1 MPSIFDAADCD
12 VLVARIR
19 GLRPDAKR
27 QWGKMDVAQMLA
39 HLQMGIRTATGEV
52 KLKRVF
58 IGYLFGRLA
67 KKSLTSPKDW
77 KRGLPTDKSFVIK
90 DARDFAVEQ
99 KRLVDLVT
107 TFSRG
112 GPAGLT
118 SEAHPFF
125 GPLTTDEWDALTTRH
140 IDHHLRQF
148 GA

>member
-12 VLVARIR
+12 ALVGRIR

-39 HLQMGIRTATGEV
+39 HLQMAIRTATGEV
-52 KLKRVF
+52 KLQRVF

-67 KKSLTSPKDW
+67 KKSLTSPKEW

-99 KRLVDLVT
+99 KQLIERVSKL
-107 TFSRG
+107 SRG

-118 SEAHPFF
+118 SEAPPFF
-125 GPLTTDEWDALTTRH
+125 GRLTTAEWDALTTRH
-140 IDHHLRQF
+140 LDHHLRQF